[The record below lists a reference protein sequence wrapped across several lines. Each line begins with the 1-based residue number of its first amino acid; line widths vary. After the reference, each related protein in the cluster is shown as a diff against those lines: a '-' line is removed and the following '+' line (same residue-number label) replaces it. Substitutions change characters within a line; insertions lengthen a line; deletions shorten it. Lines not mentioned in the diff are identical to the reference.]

1 MAAAYEFPTTRQGIR
16 DLNQPRRAGYSR
28 VNVGE
33 TERALSSI
41 GGAILAGLG
50 VSRGGLSGIL
60 LGALGA
66 ALVYRGSTG
75 HCALYEAAGMDTA
88 H

>member
-16 DLNQPRRAGYSR
+16 DLDQPRRAGRSR

-41 GGAILAGLG
+41 GGAMLAGLG
-50 VSRGGLSGIL
+50 VTV
-60 LGALGA
+60 GAG
-66 ALVYRGSTG
+66 
-75 HCALYEAAGMDTA
+75 
-88 H
+88 

>member
-1 MAAAYEFPTTRQGIR
+1 MATAYEFPTTRQGIR
-16 DLNQPRRAGYSR
+16 DLNQPRRAVGSP

-41 GGAILAGLG
+41 GGAMLAGLG
-50 VSRGGLSGIL
+50 ISRGGLSGLL
-60 LGALGA
+60 LGAFGA

-75 HCALYEAAGMDTA
+75 HCALYEAAGVDTA